1 MLLNPLQENTDV
13 SIVVGAPRP
22 PGVLDIKILGPLRI
36 QSADA
41 TLDAGGLG
49 GTKPRQILE
58 ILLLNLGMPVSKD
71 RLIDILWAGRP
82 PAEALP
88 MLESYVS
95 VLRRHLQPGQGK
107 TGPLRTVTGGYMM
120 DPLQVNLDVSR
131 FNELSRRASQCDP
144 REALK
149 LLQEALA
156 LASAPLLGDELQ
168 ASWAEE
174 ERGQH
179 ELRVGRARALAAKL
193 ALSLDEPDLAID
205 WAREAVAVDRFNESA
220 WTSLI
225 LGLEAVGQPLEALRA
240 FEEFRR
246 TLDREMGC
254 SPGDSLRAAHA
265 RLLRLTADTTTP
277 VSVVE
282 PKIPASAIGGRTAG
296 DAAPVAT
303 LRIVTIDDHRT
314 FAELLTSALDRE
326 PDLQSVGSAESV
338 ESGVLMCR
346 ELAPDVVVMDYHLP
360 DGDGLTA
367 ARQILEEDPD
377 TRIIMLTGDPTQEV
391 LRQAAAVGICGFL
404 PKDGSLAIML
414 DTLRHARAGNMVV
427 HPSLVAQIG
436 VPQMAPAGGTYP
448 DPLSIRELDVLR
460 LMAEGQEIRAVAKGL
475 GISVHACRGHV
486 RTIFAKLG
494 SHTHTEAVAEAEVR
508 GILSVDGVQA
518 F

>member
-1 MLLNPLQENTDV
+1 MPTVPSLDTTEVATLDGPL
-13 SIVVGAPRP
+13 P
-22 PGVLDIKILGPLRI
+22 PSRVLDIHILGPLRI
-36 QSADA
+36 QCGDA
-41 TLDAGGLG
+41 ILAAGELG

-58 ILLLNLGMPVSKD
+58 ILLLNLGAPVSKD

-88 MLESYVS
+88 TLESYVS

-107 TGPLRTVTGGYMM
+107 SGPLRTVTGGYMM
-120 DPLQVNLDVSR
+120 DPILVDLDVSR
-131 FNELSRRASQCDP
+131 FNDLLRRASHSAP

-149 LLQEALA
+149 LFQEALA

-179 ELRVGRARALAAKL
+179 ELRVCRARALAAKL
-193 ALSLDEPDLAID
+193 ALSLDEPDLAIA
-205 WAREAVAVDRFNESA
+205 WAREAVAVDHLNESA
-220 WTSLI
+220 WSSLI
-225 LGLEAVGQPLEALRA
+225 LGLEESGQPLEALRA
-240 FEEFRR
+240 YEEFRR

-265 RLLRLTADTTTP
+265 RLLRLTADTTPPESVP
-277 VSVVE
+277 VPE
-282 PKIPASAIGGRTAG
+282 PRISAPGGQNGAGAAQVAS
-296 DAAPVAT
+296 
-303 LRIVTIDDHRT
+303 LRIVTVDDHRT
-314 FAELLTSALDRE
+314 FTELLTSALDRE
-326 PDLQSVGSAESV
+326 PDLCSVGSAESM
-338 ESGVLMCR
+338 ESGVRMCR

-367 ARQILEEDPD
+367 ASRILEQAPD
-377 TRIIMLTGDPTQEV
+377 TRIIMLTGDPSQDI
-391 LRQAAAVGICGFL
+391 LRQAAGIGICGFL

-436 VPQMAPAGGTYP
+436 VPLFTPAGG
-448 DPLSIRELDVLR
+448 PLSAPLSPRELEVLR
-460 LMAEGQEIRAVAKGL
+460 LMAEGQEVRAVAKRL
-475 GISVHACRGHV
+475 GISVHVCRGHV
-486 RTIFAKLG
+486 RTIFSKLG
-494 SHTHTEAVAEAEVR
+494 SHSHSEAMAEAEVR

-518 F
+518 C